1 MKLRPLAF
9 AITLVLT
16 ILTAGCFGLFGSGG
30 PEETATITV
39 LNDLAPSEAMTIEL
53 RKVGEDASTLGTVG
67 GGAER
72 TLVYRS
78 SDLQGTHQLLARQPS
93 GAAVVSRE
101 FTLFAN
107 AQVRWEMRTNS
118 VTVTQSR

>member
-1 MKLRPLAF
+1 MKLRPLAL

-16 ILTAGCFGLFGSGG
+16 ILTTGCFGLFGSGG
-30 PEETATITV
+30 PEESTTITV
-39 LNDLAPSEAMTIEL
+39 LNDLDPSEAMTIEL
-53 RKVGEDASTLGTVG
+53 RKAGDDASTLGTVD

-72 TLVYRS
+72 ALVYRS
-78 SDLQGTHQLLARQPS
+78 TDLQGAYQLLARQRS
-93 GAAVVSRE
+93 GAAIVSRE

-107 AQVRWEMRTNS
+107 AHVRWQMRTNS